1 MRAFWTHT
9 DSISL
14 SSVRK
19 KRKPAAGYV
28 TPDAIKSY
36 TQTSNVPSMHMVKT
50 PGINALDISSD
61 GNLTLTGGNDKNV
74 QVYDFA
80 SEKVVATLKG
90 HTKAVTHVAF
100 ASDNVALSASFD
112 KTVRVWGDDGGKWA
126 SKHSITGAKAEI
138 VGLQVH
144 PTGSYAA
151 AASADQTW
159 SLYDL
164 ESFEAVKKFEAIPGD
179 NGSFEF
185 SSLSI
190 HPDGILHGLGTK
202 DGSVRVWD
210 VRNASALAATLP
222 SQSAHAVTTLSFSEN
237 GYYLAT
243 ASSSA
248 AAVNVFDLRKLAI
261 LKAWEL
267 PAENT
272 INEVRFDTSAQFLS
286 VTGTDFRVYQNK
298 TWDEL
303 LKYDDNA
310 DVLTAA
316 RFGPLGSKVVLSG
329 KERMLRVLGK
339 PE

>member
-1 MRAFWTHT
+1 M
-9 DSISL
+9 SL

-28 TPDAIKSY
+28 APDAIKSY
-36 TQTSNVPSMHMVKT
+36 TQTSTVPSLHAVKT
-50 PGINALDISSD
+50 PGIASLDLSSD
-61 GNLTLTGGNDKNV
+61 GNLALTGGNDKNV
-74 QVYDFA
+74 QLYDFA
-80 SEKVVATLKG
+80 AEKVLATLKG

-100 ASDNVALSASFD
+100 AGENVALSASAD

-126 SKHSITGAKAEI
+126 SKHSITGAKGEI

-144 PTGSYAA
+144 PSGSYAA

-164 ESFEAVKKFEAIPGD
+164 STFEAVKKYEAIPGD
-179 NGSFEF
+179 EGSFEF
-185 SSLSI
+185 SSLAV

-202 DGSVRVWD
+202 DGAVRVWD
-210 VRNASALAATLP
+210 VRQSSSLAATLP
-222 SQSAHAVTTLSFSEN
+222 SQSVHAVTTLSFSEN

-248 AAVNVFDLRKLAI
+248 PAVNVFDLRKLAL
-261 LKAWEL
+261 LKAWDL

-272 INEVRFDTSAQFLS
+272 INEVRFDHSAQFLA

-303 LKYDDNA
+303 LKFDDNA
-310 DVLTAA
+310 DVLSAA
-316 RFGPLGSKVVLSG
+316 RFGPLGGKIVLSG
-329 KERMLRVLGK
+329 KERTLRVLGK
-339 PE
+339 AE